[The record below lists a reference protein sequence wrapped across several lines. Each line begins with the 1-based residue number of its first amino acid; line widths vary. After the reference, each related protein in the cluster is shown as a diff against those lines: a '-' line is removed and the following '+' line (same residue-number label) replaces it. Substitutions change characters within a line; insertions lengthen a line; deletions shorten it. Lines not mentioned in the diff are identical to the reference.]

1 MLLAGLSDGKEGI
14 DVDALGEPKR
24 LFQLVDNINTL
35 GVGIVREVEGPVTK
49 ETIIGNMCIIALHPT
64 ANSDII

>member
-49 ETIIGNMCIIALHPT
+49 ESIIGDLCIMA
-64 ANSDII
+64 